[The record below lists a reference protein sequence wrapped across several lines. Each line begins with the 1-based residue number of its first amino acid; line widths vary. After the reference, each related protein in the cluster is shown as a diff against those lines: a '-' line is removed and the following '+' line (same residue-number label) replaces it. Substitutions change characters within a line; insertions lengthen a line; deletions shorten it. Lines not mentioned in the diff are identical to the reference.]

1 MNATIA
7 LINKKIWPL
16 NYDQLHRDSQEWLS
30 QVDHWKGEVRFLEK
44 TMRSFLPHP
53 MSSGHA
59 AEMRDCFN
67 KLMAS
72 IKPEIRAIEG
82 WIRSFHR
89 HLARMA
95 NPQSH
100 DREVKNHTEH
110 RHIYRKMS
118 SFQRRLSRLKQR
130 LFELFAE
137 IMREEKRAESQR
149 WAIRPNQ
156 PVRLLRRSG

>member
-30 QVDHWKGEVRFLEK
+30 MVNHWKGEVRFLEK
-44 TMRSFLPHP
+44 SMRQFLSAPL
-53 MSSGHA
+53 SSCHA

-67 KLMAS
+67 LLMAS

-89 HLARMA
+89 HLANMA
-95 NPQSH
+95 NPNSRG
-100 DREVKNHTEH
+100 REVKNHTEH

-118 SFQRRLSRLKQR
+118 SFQRRLARLKRQ

-137 IMREEKRAESQR
+137 IMREEKHAESQR
-149 WAIRPNQ
+149 WAIRPSQ
-156 PVRLLRRSG
+156 PARLLRRSG